1 MGRRV
6 LWVEGPNDQH
16 VMWNLCERHAL
27 PQVFKVQVADNVDEL
42 LKLLRSS
49 PKASDL
55 ERFAA
60 ILDADLDLDKRWR
73 QVQKAL
79 LAAGYRDVPEAPRPG
94 GTIVRGPDLPPA
106 GIWLMPDNRLPGI
119 LEDFLAF
126 LIPTGDATLPLVDGF
141 LDGIPEPARR
151 FAAKDR
157 PKARMHA
164 WLAAQQQPGKP
175 LGQAIQARYLD
186 AEATAVA
193 PFLSWLRATLVDDGG
208 SAPKPRVD

>member
-16 VMWNLCERHAL
+16 VLWNLCARHAL
-27 PQVFKVQVADNVDEL
+27 PETFEVKVAGNVQEVL
-42 LKLLRSS
+42 NLLRSS

-60 ILDADLDLDKRWR
+60 ILDADLDLDKRWL
-73 QVQKAL
+73 QVRRAL
-79 LAAGYRDVPEAPRPG
+79 LAAGYRDVPEQPTPG

-119 LEDFLAF
+119 LEDFLVF
-126 LIPTGDATLPLVDGF
+126 LIPAGDGLLPLVDVF
-141 LDGIPEPARR
+141 LDGIPEPLRR

-157 PKARMHA
+157 PKARVHA
-164 WLAAQQQPGKP
+164 WLAAQEQPGKP
-175 LGQAIQARYLD
+175 LGQAIHARYLD
-186 AEATAVA
+186 AQAAAVA
-193 PFLSWLRATLVDDGG
+193 PFIAWLRATLVD
-208 SAPKPRVD
+208 

>member
-6 LWVEGPNDQH
+6 LLVEGPDDQH
-16 VMWNLCERHAL
+16 VMWNVCAQHAL
-27 PQVFKVQVADNVDEL
+27 PETFVVQVAGNDREV
-42 LKLLRSS
+42 LKLLRSE

-60 ILDADLDLDKRWR
+60 ILDADTDLERRWR
-73 QVQKAL
+73 EASGAL
-79 LAAGYRDVPEAPRPG
+79 VTAGYVDVPERPAPG
-94 GTIVRGPDLPPA
+94 GTIVHGPDLPPT

-126 LIPTGDATLPLVDGF
+126 LVPAGDALLPLVDVF

-157 PKARMHA
+157 PKARLHT
-164 WLAAQQQPGKP
+164 WLAAQEQPGKP
-175 LGQAIQARYLD
+175 LGLAIKARYLD
-186 AEATAVA
+186 AQAVAVA
-193 PFLSWLRATLVDDGG
+193 PFLSWLRAALVD
-208 SAPKPRVD
+208 

>member
-6 LWVEGPNDQH
+6 LWVEGPNDLH
-16 VMWNLCERHAL
+16 VVTNLCMRHDL
-27 PQVFKVQVADNVDEL
+27 PETFKVKVADNVDEL

-49 PKASDL
+49 PKTSDL

-60 ILDADLDLDKRWR
+60 ILDADLDLDRRWR

-79 LAAGYRDVPEAPRPG
+79 VAAGYRDAPEQPTPG

-126 LIPTGDATLPLVDGF
+126 LIPAGDPLLPRVDVF
-141 LDGIPEPARR
+141 LDGIPEPERR

-157 PKARMHA
+157 SKARVHA
-164 WLAAQQQPGKP
+164 WLAAQAQPGKP

-186 AEATAVA
+186 AEAAAVA
-193 PFLSWLRATLVDDGG
+193 PFLSWLRAALVD
-208 SAPKPRVD
+208 